1 MKNIFFQVEPP
12 LRARLLPL
20 VMLLVAF
27 LAQTALAGTWFVKPS
42 AEVPLRRG
50 QGKDYR
56 IVAVLQN
63 GTPVELLETEEPWA
77 RIRLASG
84 KEGWILKRY
93 LSSEPPLGQQIVALR
108 EEKKNLEQEC
118 ARTRRELQD
127 LTAANAQTEK
137 ELTACL
143 IERDRIKADFQTL
156 QQDTAD
162 VVRTKK
168 KLTDSLLRVKNLE
181 ASLSAAQAENS
192 TLKKNARLKWFLAG
206 GGVLVL
212 GWLLG
217 LITGRSRK
225 RRSSLL

>member
-1 MKNIFFQVEPP
+1 MKNAQFQDPSP
-12 LRARLLPL
+12 SCPRWILLA
-20 VMLLVAF
+20 MLLVVL
-27 LAQTALAGTWFVKPS
+27 LAQGASAASWYVKPS

-50 QGKDYR
+50 QGKEYR
-56 IVAVLQN
+56 IVAVLQD

-77 RIRLASG
+77 RVRLASG

-118 ARTRRELQD
+118 ARTRQELQE
-127 LTAANAQTEK
+127 LTDANAQTEK

-143 IERDRIKADFQTL
+143 IERDRIKADFQAL

-168 KLTDSLLRVKNLE
+168 KLTDSLLLLKNLE
-181 ASLSAAQAENS
+181 AKLSSVQAENS